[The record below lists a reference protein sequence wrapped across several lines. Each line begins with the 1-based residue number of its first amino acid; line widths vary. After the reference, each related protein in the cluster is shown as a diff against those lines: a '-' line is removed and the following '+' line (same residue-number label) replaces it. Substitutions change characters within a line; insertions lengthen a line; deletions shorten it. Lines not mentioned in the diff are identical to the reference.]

1 MRYEQISSLEEY
13 LSQVEK
19 RLLEPERRVSVSF
32 PSTATTPWDGDALAR
47 ANMSILKSIAGSAN
61 LYVIFTGAYGEAEHS
76 LRYFGKTT
84 KKLARQRIRSHL
96 FRKSEKTGSKLAQVV
111 AHACGGGT
119 VEIAWVEVHPESL
132 RNYLEEELIIRHP
145 EADWNRENGENRE
158 NRENRAKINTSFE
171 APSLA
176 LEDRAN

>member
-13 LSQVEK
+13 VSQVEK
-19 RLLEPERRVSVSF
+19 RLLDPERRVSVSF
-32 PSTATTPWDGDALAR
+32 PPNPTKTWDGNALAR
-47 ANMSILKSIAGSAN
+47 VNLSILESVAGSAN
-61 LYVIFTGAYGEAEHS
+61 LYAIFTGACGEAEHS

-84 KKLARQRIRSHL
+84 KKLARQRIRNHL
-96 FRKSEKTGSKLAQVV
+96 FRKSEQTGSKLAQVV

-145 EADWNRENGENRE
+145 EADWNREN
-158 NRENRAKINTSFE
+158 RAKINASFE
-171 APSLA
+171 APCLA
-176 LEDRAN
+176 LGDTDN